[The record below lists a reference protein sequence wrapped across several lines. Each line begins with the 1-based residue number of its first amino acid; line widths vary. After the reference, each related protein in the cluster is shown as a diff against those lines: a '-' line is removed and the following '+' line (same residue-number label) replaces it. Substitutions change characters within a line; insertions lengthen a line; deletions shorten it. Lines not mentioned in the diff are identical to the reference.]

1 MIVADEDRPALVRLA
16 LAVLVG
22 RKLYV
27 QLDPEDWR
35 LLGLLGLRFKV
46 SRAQEVRDGL
56 EDFLAKAIINGHG
69 EHHHDRDA

>member
-1 MIVADEDRPALVRLA
+1 MIADEERPALVRLA

-46 SRAQEVRDGL
+46 SRAQEVRDAL
-56 EDFLAKAIINGHG
+56 EEFLAEVIVAK
-69 EHHHDRDA
+69 R